1 MKGISLGSEESSCD
15 RARSPC
21 DTGSPSRS
29 VVPFASQMED
39 GGPRSPG
46 DKKAQLIDK
55 PVGSTYYVTEPPESP
70 RGGLIIPSF
79 VSSDIGGPFSI
90 NEESSPVSSPRQA
103 KRNDYVDIV
112 MAHVF
117 EDLSLKRKASDDLML
132 EAERSTKLQK
142 AIRQQ
147 VWSPFSPSGGNSSAP
162 GDRRKGGTTGRR
174 KRTQTKARV
183 GGISRASAQF
193 DEVGL
198 IEALLIL
205 SQEFQVVGDG
215 GGESQVSQVQSS
227 LDGDVSLSQ
236 CGRGVVVAVPQQPHD
251 QC

>member
-39 GGPRSPG
+39 SGPGSPG

-55 PVGSTYYVTEPPESP
+55 LVGSTYYVTEPPESP

-117 EDLSLKRKASDDLML
+117 EDLSLKHKTSD
-132 EAERSTKLQK
+132 A
-142 AIRQQ
+142 
-147 VWSPFSPSGGNSSAP
+147 
-162 GDRRKGGTTGRR
+162 
-174 KRTQTKARV
+174 
-183 GGISRASAQF
+183 
-193 DEVGL
+193 
-198 IEALLIL
+198 
-205 SQEFQVVGDG
+205 
-215 GGESQVSQVQSS
+215 
-227 LDGDVSLSQ
+227 
-236 CGRGVVVAVPQQPHD
+236 
-251 QC
+251 